1 MCKYGKNLVERWLEV
16 NDVIEVVMQGTVYV
30 CTCDLNTFA
39 VGLATLFTGILL
51 CLILYKTVS
60 AVTQTGCII

>member
-1 MCKYGKNLVERWLEV
+1 MCEYGKNLVEMWLEG

-39 VGLATLFTGILL
+39 VGLATLLTGNLL